1 MRTMEISKE
10 LLQYNQDFFEVY
22 DFVFLMFIVTSI
34 MFLVIS
40 VLRVLPVG
48 SFIQTN
54 LTFYILVLPLVL
66 WIMNLCKNSFNLGYF
81 SYTDETKLQLVMAVK
96 AFIITQAIFQ
106 FGEPFF
112 DFDIAKCHYKL
123 IERLNTALVPFGF

>member
-40 VLRVLPVG
+40 ILRVLPVG

-54 LTFYILVLPLVL
+54 LTFYILLLQLVL

-81 SYTDETKLQLVMAVK
+81 SYTDETKL
-96 AFIITQAIFQ
+96 
-106 FGEPFF
+106 
-112 DFDIAKCHYKL
+112 
-123 IERLNTALVPFGF
+123 